1 MKLICYLSNG
11 YPTIER
17 SLEIV
22 DRYFEAGCDIVEID
36 FPARSPYLDSAFI
49 RSRMKRALDVC
60 GDYSRYMDAIS
71 EACEKYSGSR
81 FVVLVYEETIEEIGI
96 DSFIDFCRRNA
107 LLDIIYIG
115 STRTDFKIACM
126 DQGLRIATYVPFHLP
141 KDDLAA
147 AERTNGFI
155 YLQYRP
161 EPSADLPFDTL
172 GECIGYVRRNVGID
186 SSRPIYCGVGV
197 ESPEDIRRI
206 KESGGDGAFIGSVV
220 LKLHDNPREMK
231 TLIRSMKNATLEMSK

>member
-17 SLEIV
+17 SLEII

-36 FPARSPYLDSAFI
+36 FPAHNPYLDSEFI
-49 RSRMKRALDVC
+49 RSRMKRALDAC

-71 EACEKYSGSR
+71 EACEKYSASR

-96 DSFIDFCRRNA
+96 DRFIDFCRRNA
-107 LLDIIYIG
+107 LLDIICIG
-115 STRTDFKIACM
+115 STRTDFKIECM
-126 DQGLRIATYVPFHLP
+126 EQGLRIATYVPFHLP

-161 EPSADLPFDTL
+161 APSADLPFDTL
-172 GECIGYVRRNVGID
+172 GECIGYLRRSAGID
-186 SSRPIYCGVGV
+186 PSRPIYCGVGV

-206 KESGGDGAFIGSVV
+206 RESGGDGAFIGSAV
-220 LKLHDNPREMK
+220 LKLHDDPGGMK
-231 TLIRSMKNATLEMSK
+231 TLIRSMKKATLEMSK